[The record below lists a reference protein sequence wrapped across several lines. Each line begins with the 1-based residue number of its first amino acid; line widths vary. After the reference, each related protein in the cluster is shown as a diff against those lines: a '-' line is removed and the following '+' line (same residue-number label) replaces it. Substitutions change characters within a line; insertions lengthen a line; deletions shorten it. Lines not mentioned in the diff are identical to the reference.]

1 VRRLAQT
8 SVVKAAA
15 LAALASTVLSLP
27 RMLLWEKRPYLTWYT
42 EAILFCCGFVL
53 WAFVFAWHTE
63 YTRRPLFTL
72 RIKPLLFAA
81 ATLVGVIAAL
91 GHHWL
96 LDPSLRPYNPED
108 YPPDMRHWVAH
119 VLFTLSFNQL
129 FLLFAPFAWAMRLFR
144 NETIATRVIVV
155 LGVLVLALKTSAS
168 PLPQSAP
175 LILALAALQIAS
187 AFFGVWFYLRGGILL
202 AWWLALLIEARHL
215 LTFAG
220 L

>member
-1 VRRLAQT
+1 
-8 SVVKAAA
+8 
-15 LAALASTVLSLP
+15 
-27 RMLLWEKRPYLTWYT
+27 MLLWEKRPYLTWYI
-42 EAILFCCGFVL
+42 ESILFCCGFVL

-63 YTRRPLFTL
+63 YTHRPLFTL
-72 RIKPLLFAA
+72 RIKPRIFAA
-81 ATLVGVIAAL
+81 ATLVGIVVAL

-108 YPPDMRHWVAH
+108 YPPDMPHWVAH

-144 NETIATRVIVV
+144 NETMATLVIVA

-168 PLPQSAP
+168 PLPQSAS
-175 LILALAALQIAS
+175 LILALGAMQIAS
-187 AFFGVWFYLRGGILL
+187 AFFGVWFYLRGGIFL
-202 AWWLALLIEARHL
+202 AWWLALLIDARHL

>member
-1 VRRLAQT
+1 VRRLVQP
-8 SVVKAAA
+8 SVVKTAA
-15 LAALASTVLSLP
+15 LAALVSTLLSLP
-27 RMLLWEKRPYLTWYT
+27 RMLFWEKRLYFTWYI
-42 EAILFCCGFVL
+42 ESILFCCGFVL

-63 YTRRPLFTL
+63 YTHRALFNF
-72 RIKPLLFAA
+72 RIKPVHFAA
-81 ATLVGVIAAL
+81 ATLVGIIAAL

-96 LDPSLRPYNPED
+96 LDPSLRPFNPED
-108 YPPDMRHWVAH
+108 YPPDVPHWLAH

-144 NETIATRVIVV
+144 NEKVATWVIVA
-155 LGVLVLALKTSAS
+155 LGVLVLALKTNAS
-168 PLPQSAP
+168 PQPQSAL
-175 LILALAALQIAS
+175 LILALGTLQIGS
-187 AFFGVWFYLRGGILL
+187 AFFGVWFYLRGGIFL

>member
-1 VRRLAQT
+1 VRRLTQP

>member
-1 VRRLAQT
+1 VRRLAQP

-15 LAALASTVLSLP
+15 LAALMSTVLSLP

>member
-1 VRRLAQT
+1 MRRLTQP

-27 RMLLWEKRPYLTWYT
+27 RMLLWEKRPYLTWYI
-42 EAILFCCGFVL
+42 ESILFCCGFVM

-63 YTRRPLFTL
+63 YTHRPLFTL
-72 RIKPLLFAA
+72 RIKPMLFAS
-81 ATLVGVIAAL
+81 ATVVGIIAGL

-96 LDPSLRPYNPED
+96 LDPSLRPANPED
-108 YPPDMRHWVAH
+108 YPVDFRHWVAQ

-144 NETIATRVIVV
+144 NERVATWVIVAF
-155 LGVLVLALKTSAS
+155 GVLVLALKTDAS
-168 PLPQSAP
+168 PLPQSAL
-175 LILALAALQIAS
+175 LILALATLQIAS
-187 AFFGVWFYLRGGILL
+187 AFFGVWFYLRGGIFL
-202 AWWLALLIEARHL
+202 AWWIAFLVEARHL
-215 LTFAG
+215 LTFGG

>member
-72 RIKPLLFAA
+72 RIKPILFAA

>member
-1 VRRLAQT
+1 MRRLAQP

-15 LAALASTVLSLP
+15 LASLVSTVLSLP
-27 RMLLWEKRPYLTWYT
+27 RMLLWEKRPYLTWYI

-63 YTRRPLFTL
+63 YTRRPLFIF
-72 RIKPLLFAA
+72 RINPLVFAG
-81 ATLVGVIAAL
+81 ATLVGIIGAL

-96 LDPSLRPYNPED
+96 LDPSLRATNPED
-108 YPPDMRHWVAH
+108 YPVDVRHWVAH

-129 FLLFAPFAWAMRLFR
+129 FQLFAPFAWAMRLFR
-144 NETIATRVIVV
+144 NEKVATWVV
-155 LGVLVLALKTSAS
+155 VALGVLLLALKTNAS
-168 PLPQSAP
+168 PLPLSGR

-187 AFFGVWFYLRGGILL
+187 GFFGVWFYVRGGIFL
-202 AWWLALLIEARHL
+202 AWWIAFLMEARHL

>member
-1 VRRLAQT
+1 
-8 SVVKAAA
+8 
-15 LAALASTVLSLP
+15 
-27 RMLLWEKRPYLTWYT
+27 
-42 EAILFCCGFVL
+42 CCGFVL

-63 YTRRPLFTL
+63 YTHRPLFNF
-72 RIKPLLFAA
+72 RIKPALFGG

-91 GHHWL
+91 GHFWL
-96 LDPSLRPYNPED
+96 LDASLRPFNPED

-144 NETIATRVIVV
+144 NEKVATWVIVA
-155 LGVLVLALKTSAS
+155 LGVLVLALKTNAS
-168 PLPQSAP
+168 PLPQSAS
-175 LILALAALQIAS
+175 LILALAVLQIAS
-187 AFFGVWFYLRGGILL
+187 AYFGVWFYLRGGIFL
-202 AWWLALLIEARHL
+202 AWWLALLIDARHL

>member
-1 VRRLAQT
+1 VRRLTQP

-27 RMLLWEKRPYLTWYT
+27 RMLLWEKRPYLTWYI
-42 EAILFCCGFVL
+42 ESILFCCGFVM

-63 YTRRPLFTL
+63 YTHRPLFTL
-72 RIKPLLFAA
+72 RIKPMLFAS
-81 ATLVGVIAAL
+81 ATVVGIIAGL

-96 LDPSLRPYNPED
+96 LDPSLRPANPED
-108 YPPDMRHWVAH
+108 YPVDFRHWVAQ

-144 NETIATRVIVV
+144 NERVATWVIVAF
-155 LGVLVLALKTSAS
+155 GVLVLALKTDAS
-168 PLPQSAP
+168 PLPQSAL
-175 LILALAALQIAS
+175 LILALATLQIAS
-187 AFFGVWFYLRGGILL
+187 AFFGVWFYLRGGIFL
-202 AWWLALLIEARHL
+202 AWWIAFLVEARHL
-215 LTFAG
+215 LTFGG